1 MSDDEKKP
9 ARKPLTLKGAQ
20 PGEVKQT
27 FSHGR
32 TNKVAVEVKRRRK
45 LVKPGETPPPAEPAP
60 APPPWPLSPEP
71 VSVVSTSQ
79 RHRSICSVP
88 TRLPLTLITS
98 SERPWNVYPGTLAEL
113 LFLAVAFA
121 VFTPRARAA
130 GTGAASCFLATSPC
144 TNPPAPHGQYEA
156 ANLARTPRQGGFAFN
171 TPSPQLAAS
180 PKTVS
185 ARLGYGA
192 VITTSLVSLATAQ
205 RTQGNG

>member
-1 MSDDEKKP
+1 
-9 ARKPLTLKGAQ
+9 LTKSGAPTTAQ
-20 PGEVKQT
+20 
-27 FSHGR
+27 SR
-32 TNKVAVEVKRRRK
+32 TRHPPTR
-45 LVKPGETPPPAEPAP
+45 TPH
-60 APPPWPLSPEP
+60 
-71 VSVVSTSQ
+71 

-121 VFTPRARAA
+121 AFTPRARAA

-144 TNPPAPHGQYEA
+144 TNPPAPRGQYEA
-156 ANLARTPRQGGFAFN
+156 ANLARSPRQGGFAFN